1 MPESL
6 SCQRLWPESLSA
18 YELTLSTP
26 AENLALDE
34 ALLDMVEADPL
45 TACLRFW
52 EPQDYFV
59 VLGRSNRAETEV
71 NLRFCQSEGI
81 PILRRASGGG
91 TVLVGPGC
99 LCYTLALPLTEVHR
113 PLGVSQ
119 VTSRLMERTAAGL
132 RAVLPEITVCDLV
145 WRERKFSGNAQRWLR
160 QSFIHHGTLLYDFE
174 ISMLSRSLLPPT
186 RQPEYRDSRSHFE
199 FVTNISLG
207 SEALQRELRS
217 AWGATVNDC
226 PATALEGTKRIMKS
240 RDFNQEN
247 SSNRGE
253 DRGY

>member
-1 MPESL
+1 MPESF
-6 SCQRLWPESLSA
+6 SRERLWPGSLSA
-18 YELTLSTP
+18 YELTLPTP

-45 TACLRFW
+45 AACLRFW

-71 NLRFCQSEGI
+71 NLGFCRSEGI

-99 LCYTLALPLTEVHR
+99 LCYALALPLTEVHR

-132 RAVLPEITVCDLV
+132 RAVLPEITVCGTSDLV

-174 ISMLSRSLLPPT
+174 ISMLSRALLPPT
-186 RQPEYRDSRSHFE
+186 RQPEYRDSRSHFD
-199 FVTNISLG
+199 FVTNISL
-207 SEALQRELRS
+207 SSAVLQRELRS
-217 AWGATVNDC
+217 AWGATMSDC
-226 PATALEGTKRIMKS
+226 PATVLEETKRIVKS
-240 RDFNQEN
+240 RDL
-247 SSNRGE
+247 
-253 DRGY
+253 DRES